1 MVPTVRVQEARRI
14 ASKTWITLIRCAPS
28 PTAPNSS
35 VFHGLLQVAE
45 RLFKVPLQEVMHS
58 GGAHG
63 SRAGEE
69 VFTLEM
75 LSKSSAYTTYI
86 GITAAAE
93 DEPEY
98 TREIFE

>member
-1 MVPTVRVQEARRI
+1 MDIFGFCSFQ
-14 ASKTWITLIRCAPS
+14 SLFAPG
-28 PTAPNSS
+28 AA
-35 VFHGLLQVAE
+35 FGDHLGAE
-45 RLFKVPLQEVMHS
+45 RLFKMPLQEVMHS

-69 VFTLEM
+69 EFTLEM

-86 GITAAAE
+86 GMTMAAE

-98 TREIFE
+98 TREIFRWG